1 MTIRHL
7 QIDDEEVEILMRLVE
22 KSKDN
27 QPLSDTERDK
37 RVALYQKLETLYFK
51 S

>member
-1 MTIRHL
+1 MTTRHL

-27 QPLSDTERDK
+27 QPLSDSERNK
-37 RVALYQKLETLYFK
+37 RVGLYQKLETLYFK

>member
-1 MTIRHL
+1 MTTRHL

-27 QPLSDTERDK
+27 QPLSNSERNK
-37 RVALYQKLETLYFK
+37 RVELSEVLM
-51 S
+51 